1 MNSAIRAIGRP
12 RCVFTSVF
20 WGNWHRSMFLKINL
34 PTMLAPEN
42 LPALVDGVTCEY
54 IIYTTSKDAAVMM
67 HDRAFERLRA
77 LMPVEIKIFS
87 PSKTR
92 HPVDLHMDIWLSA
105 TERARKLE
113 AFILFMPPDVGWAN
127 GSFARLRDALIAGK
141 RAIFMTYPRV
151 VSETISPALQEVHP
165 RNVDEAMTV
174 SPREMMAL
182 ALTHI
187 HPLMAAY
194 TRSASHFP
202 IHPEIILWPIKNEG
216 FLLRLLAREL
226 FCFEPGSYPLNTQ
239 ALLARMPPVDEICV
253 FRDAQEFLGV
263 SLTPLW
269 KDMEWYLPQNK
280 LDPPFLG
287 RWWITYDSPVNDY
300 LSACNLR
307 FGCGYENENAWRR
320 AELSAEIL
328 MAHLRSAREFNRVLM
343 TLVRMDHRRAAAF
356 LASAMRLQGLA
367 RRWPVREPLV
377 VLAPTDEA
385 FARADFERS
394 PGDGM
399 SPMQARSLIEAHVAP
414 IPIPG
419 AIAEGQSVTTLAGRT
434 LRLTNTA
441 RAERCRNNVILPVDA
456 IQMAIN

>member
-1 MNSAIRAIGRP
+1 M
-12 RCVFTSVF
+12 
-20 WGNWHRSMFLKINL
+20 
-34 PTMLAPEN
+34 
-42 LPALVDGVTCEY
+42 
-54 IIYTTSKDAAVMM
+54 
-67 HDRAFERLRA
+67 
-77 LMPVEIKIFS
+77 
-87 PSKTR
+87 
-92 HPVDLHMDIWLSA
+92 
-105 TERARKLE
+105 
-113 AFILFMPPDVGWAN
+113 
-127 GSFARLRDALIAGK
+127 
-141 RAIFMTYPRV
+141 
-151 VSETISPALQEVHP
+151 
-165 RNVDEAMTV
+165 
-174 SPREMMAL
+174 
-182 ALTHI
+182 
-187 HPLMAAY
+187 
-194 TRSASHFP
+194 
-202 IHPEIILWPIKNEG
+202 
-216 FLLRLLAREL
+216 LRLLAREL

-343 TLVRMDHRRAAAF
+343 TLVRMDHKRAAAF

-441 RAERCRNNVILPVDA
+441 RAERCRNNMILPVEA
-456 IQMAIN
+456 LEAH

>member
-1 MNSAIRAIGRP
+1 
-12 RCVFTSVF
+12 
-20 WGNWHRSMFLKINL
+20 MFLEINL

-202 IHPEIILWPIKNEG
+202 IHPEMILWPIKNEG

-307 FGCGYENENAWRR
+307 FGCGYENKNAWRR

-343 TLVRMDHRRAAAF
+343 TLVRMDHR
-356 LASAMRLQGLA
+356 ASGGISGIGNAPSRPCAPLA
-367 RRWPVREPLV
+367 RSR
-377 VLAPTDEA
+377 APRRT
-385 FARADFERS
+385 R
-394 PGDGM
+394 PDG
-399 SPMQARSLIEAHVAP
+399 
-414 IPIPG
+414 
-419 AIAEGQSVTTLAGRT
+419 
-434 LRLTNTA
+434 
-441 RAERCRNNVILPVDA
+441 
-456 IQMAIN
+456 

>member
-1 MNSAIRAIGRP
+1 
-12 RCVFTSVF
+12 
-20 WGNWHRSMFLKINL
+20 MFLEINL

-202 IHPEIILWPIKNEG
+202 IHPEMI
-216 FLLRLLAREL
+216 
-226 FCFEPGSYPLNTQ
+226 S
-239 ALLARMPPVDEICV
+239 V
-253 FRDAQEFLGV
+253 
-263 SLTPLW
+263 
-269 KDMEWYLPQNK
+269 
-280 LDPPFLG
+280 
-287 RWWITYDSPVNDY
+287 
-300 LSACNLR
+300 
-307 FGCGYENENAWRR
+307 
-320 AELSAEIL
+320 
-328 MAHLRSAREFNRVLM
+328 
-343 TLVRMDHRRAAAF
+343 
-356 LASAMRLQGLA
+356 
-367 RRWPVREPLV
+367 
-377 VLAPTDEA
+377 
-385 FARADFERS
+385 AD
-394 PGDGM
+394 
-399 SPMQARSLIEAHVAP
+399 
-414 IPIPG
+414 
-419 AIAEGQSVTTLAGRT
+419 
-434 LRLTNTA
+434 
-441 RAERCRNNVILPVDA
+441 
-456 IQMAIN
+456 